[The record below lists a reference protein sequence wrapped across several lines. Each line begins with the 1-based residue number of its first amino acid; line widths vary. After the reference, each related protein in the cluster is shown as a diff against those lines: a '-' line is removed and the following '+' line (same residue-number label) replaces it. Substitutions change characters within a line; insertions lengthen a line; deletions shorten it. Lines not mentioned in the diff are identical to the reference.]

1 MKKEIFRSKREFQV
15 VLLLKY
21 ILFFLLTFVLWKAGI
36 KNNIFPFATGLF
48 IALCWCNQNVYIM
61 SGIYILTG
69 YLSSFSLVNVIC
81 SSVCAVVI
89 IFVMLIHK
97 WCKKPIKIWMLT
109 IYSVI
114 SQLIYIYFNYSTHEK
129 LLSVLLSI
137 ALATIFMLVCVK
149 IFKALL
155 VRGIGLKLTI
165 DEKICMCVFLS
176 SISLGL
182 TTITLFGISLSKIYA
197 VFMILLCTYLY
208 SDSTAVVVATTLG
221 LGEALYSNNLII
233 TAGYAIMAI
242 LSLSFRT
249 SHPYFSIMA
258 VSLTELVLGLYFN
271 IYGTYTFWSFAS
283 IILGV
288 ALFILVNSKTLPLL
302 KILFA
307 GNSSSQA
314 SRNIIN
320 RSRDELCKRMF
331 EISNI
336 FYDMNKTF
344 RNMVKGVL
352 PVDEAKRM
360 LAQEVMQKVCG
371 DCPERFKCLRTL
383 ADETSKVFDDIISA
397 GFERG
402 KATILDIPPF
412 LSTRCSRVNTIL
424 QAINQLIISYKQYAN
439 MVSSMD
445 SSRLLI
451 ADQLQGVSGLLNVLA
466 TETQKNLTFDENKE
480 KQIVEELNYYNI
492 LASEVVYYEKDTE
505 TVCVTMLIRESDK
518 DSNSILKVLSKICGY
533 KMILVSSVPSQTP
546 SFVVQSYQTA
556 PKYDLVYGSSGSP
569 KFGNTISGDSYSFI
583 KLTNDKV
590 LLAICD
596 GMGSGENAQKTSDT
610 AISLIE
616 NFYKAGFDNEIILN
630 SVNKFLSIGSDENY
644 SALDLCVVDL
654 KTSSADFV
662 KVGAPEGL
670 IRHKTET
677 EILNSGAL
685 PLGILE
691 EMKPT
696 IIKKMMTNDDMIII
710 CSDGVIDSFGSVELL
725 QQFVG
730 NTDTTNPQ
738 TLSNL
743 ILEEAITKSNKQLKD
758 DCTVVCARV
767 FDRV

>member
-1 MKKEIFRSKREFQV
+1 MKKEIFKSKREFQTI
-15 VLLLKY
+15 LLLKY
-21 ILFFLLTFVLWKAGI
+21 LLFFLLSFVLWKAGI

-61 SGIYILTG
+61 SAIYILTG
-69 YLSSFSLVNVIC
+69 YLSSFSVVNVIC
-81 SSVCAVVI
+81 CAVCAFII

-97 WCKKPIKIWMLT
+97 WCKKPIKVWQLT
-109 IYSVI
+109 FYSVF
-114 SQLIYIYFNYSTHEK
+114 SQLINIYFNYFNQEK
-129 LLSVLLSI
+129 LLSVFVSI
-137 ALATIFMLVCVK
+137 GFATIFMLACVK

-165 DEKICMCVFLS
+165 DEKICSCVFLA

-182 TTITLFGISLSKIYA
+182 ATINIFGISLSKIYA

-208 SDSTAVVVATTLG
+208 SDNTAVVVATVLG
-221 LGEALYSNNLII
+221 LGEALFSNNLII
-233 TAGYAIMAI
+233 TASYAIMAI

-249 SHPYFSIMA
+249 CHPYFSILA
-258 VSLTELVLGLYFN
+258 ISLTELILGLYFN
-271 IYGTYTFWSFAS
+271 IYGSYTFWSFAS

-288 ALFILVNSKTLPLL
+288 ALFIIVNKKTLPLL

-336 FYDMNKTF
+336 FFDMNKTF

-352 PVDEAKRM
+352 PAEEAKRM
-360 LAQEVMQKVCG
+360 LAQEVMQKVCS

-383 ADETSKVFDDIISA
+383 SDETNKVFDDIISA

-412 LSTRCSRVNTIL
+412 LSTRCSRINTIL

-451 ADQLQGVSGLLNVLA
+451 ADQLQGVSGLLKVLA
-466 TETQKNLTFDENKE
+466 TETQSNLTFDENKE

-492 LASEVVYYEKDTE
+492 LASEVVYYEKDTD
-505 TVCVTMLIRESDK
+505 TICVTLLIRENDK
-518 DSNSILKVLSKICGY
+518 DNCNIIKVLSKICGC
-533 KMILVSSVPSQTP
+533 KMTLKSSLPSQTP
-546 SFVVQSYQTA
+546 SFVVHTYQTA

-583 KLTNDKV
+583 KLTNDKI

-610 AISLIE
+610 ALSLIE

-644 SALDLCVVDL
+644 SALDLCIVDL

-662 KVGAPEGL
+662 KVGAPEGI

-677 EILNSGAL
+677 EVLSSGAL

-696 IIKKMMTNDDMIII
+696 IIKKMMTSDDIIVL
-710 CSDGVIDSFGSVELL
+710 CSDGIIDSFGSIELL
-725 QQFVG
+725 QNFVG
-730 NTDTTNPQ
+730 KTTTTNPQ
-738 TLSNL
+738 TLSAL
-743 ILEEAITKSNKQLKD
+743 ILDEAIAQSHKQLKD
-758 DCTVVCARV
+758 DCTVICARV